1 VPTYTNGGSAKTTRI
16 SWRDLLFRAAKSSS
30 HNADDPASPS
40 PHPKRRRAHRVA
52 AFLPVFVYGRAHDQP
67 FAENTVT
74 INVSS
79 TGGFLALSAE
89 VAPSQNLLMSNV
101 QTNEELPCR
110 IVRVIKTQAGKTLVG
125 FEFLRPAPQFWSID
139 FTS

>member
-1 VPTYTNGGSAKTTRI
+1 MPTHTIGGLKRAALT
-16 SWRDLLFRAAKSSS
+16 SWRDLIFPGGKRWSHSVSGASSQ
-30 HNADDPASPS
+30 HRPA
-40 PHPKRRRAHRVA
+40 RRRAHRVA
-52 AFLPVFVYGRAHDQP
+52 AFLPVFVYGSTHDQP

-79 TGGFLALSAE
+79 TGGFLALSAD
-89 VAPSQNLLMSNV
+89 VTPSQNILMSNV

-110 IVRVIKTQAGKTLVG
+110 IVRVLKTEAGKTLVG

-139 FTS
+139 FCS

>member
-1 VPTYTNGGSAKTTRI
+1 MREALMT
-16 SWRDLLFRAAKSSS
+16 WRNLLFSGGNHGRNLTGSGSSS
-30 HNADDPASPS
+30 
-40 PHPKRRRAHRVA
+40 HPKRRRAHRVA
-52 AFLPVFVYGRAHDQP
+52 AFLPVFVYGTTHDQP

-79 TGGFLALSAE
+79 TGGFLALSAD
-89 VAPSQNLLMSNV
+89 VTPSQNILMSNV

-110 IVRVIKTQAGKTLVG
+110 IVRVLKTEAGKRLVG

>member
-1 VPTYTNGGSAKTTRI
+1 MPTHTIGGLKRATFAG
-16 SWRDLLFRAAKSSS
+16 WRDLIFPGANRSSRNDASSS
-30 HNADDPASPS
+30 HQPA
-40 PHPKRRRAHRVA
+40 RRRAHRVA
-52 AFLPVFVYGRAHDQP
+52 AFLPVFVYGRTHDQP

-79 TGGFLALSAE
+79 TGGFLSLSAE
-89 VAPSQNLLMSNV
+89 VGPSQNILMSNV

-110 IVRVIKTQAGKTLVG
+110 VVRVLKTQAGKTLVG